1 MSDTEFPK
9 NGPSDQEKD
18 PTLETSFLGSDLTAG
33 LAAAFGSEYGNDR
46 STRLNSS
53 FYEPGAI
60 IANRYRLIERIG
72 EGGMGFVWYA
82 EQLEPVKRKVAIKL
96 IKPGLDSRSVLGR
109 FEAERQ
115 ALAMMDHPNIARV
128 FDGGISE
135 TGHPFFVMELVR
147 GTSITR
153 WCDEN
158 KVDLRGRLELLIPV
172 CQALHHA
179 HQKGI
184 IHRDIK
190 PSNVMVAMFDG
201 KPVPKVIDFGVAK
214 AFGTSLTEES
224 LHTAFGAVVGTAE
237 YMSPEQAELN
247 NLDIDTRSDVYSL
260 GVLMYELL
268 AGSPPFSRAEMADRG
283 WHEVLRLIREVDPQ
297 LPSAKLSTSK
307 MRANIATL
315 RGTEPAALG
324 KLLKSELDWIVMK
337 SLEKERSRRYESA
350 FAMAGDLQRYLVD
363 EPVEACPPSRLY
375 RTRKFVR
382 RNFWV
387 VVACA
392 FIIGSLAAG
401 IVGTSLGFIRAE
413 SQRKIAEQARSE
425 ADERAAGELAAKT
438 EAQRLQKIAEEA
450 EDAALESY
458 RESTS
463 DAIAN
468 LIGSKPELGPKE
480 RSYLENAYRRWQS
493 FADRQGSDERSSNTR
508 AQGNFHVGIVWARLG
523 EHAKASTALEQSV
536 SLWTALADRFPIK
549 LHYKED
555 AAEARR
561 LLAQALRA
569 QGNPVAA
576 EIELKKALQSLEDL
590 VTKEPLQQRYRLKL
604 GECQNAFAGL
614 LKSQGRPEAE
624 NEYRQCLLTFENL
637 AKDFPNE
644 RAYRFQVAQLQS
656 NLSNFLAEA
665 GNTTE
670 PDRLFRAAL
679 ATSRELLTYER
690 EAPNYRHAVAERY
703 ISLGRFLRARLA
715 KPSEAV
721 EHLNAG
727 IEILNELATE
737 LPSVPSYRAELAD
750 ACIDVSQVLIQQG
763 KLDSAETQLNRAI
776 RGLDLLVSGAPR
788 ATRHQI
794 DLSNSYGF
802 MGKLLE
808 ARGNPTEALSWYNK
822 AVETIKPVADR
833 ESSHGF
839 AHQALSR
846 RMTDRAF
853 CLAQLGRDTPADW
866 EAARDLIPKD
876 GAPITQ
882 IQRSIMLLRAGKSAA
897 ATQEMNALIDA
908 AQARIVTPP
917 WTAIEWFDAA
927 CFFSL
932 ASREETNQ
940 QATNAA
946 RAVELLTRAVNAG
959 FADIEHLKRD
969 PDLSPL
975 RELDEFKKLF
985 ENMENAGK

>member
-1 MSDTEFPK
+1 MSDAESPE
-9 NGPSDQEKD
+9 NGPRNKD
-18 PTLETSFLGSDLTAG
+18 KDSTLESSFLRSDLTAG
-33 LAAAFGSEYGNDR
+33 LAAAFGSERG
-46 STRLNSS
+46 TVSS
-53 FYEPGAI
+53 GHLHSSLYESGAI

-172 CQALHHA
+172 CQAIHHA

-214 AFGTSLTEES
+214 AFGTSLTEDS

-307 MRANIATL
+307 MRASIATL

-324 KLLKSELDWIVMK
+324 RLLRSELDWIVMK

-350 FAMAGDLQRYLVD
+350 SAMAGDLQRYLVD

-382 RNFWV
+382 RNFWA

-392 FIIGSLAAG
+392 FIIGSLSAG
-401 IVGTSLGFIRAE
+401 VVGTSLGFLRAE
-413 SQRKIAEQARSE
+413 SQRKIAEQARNE
-425 ADERAAGELAAKT
+425 ADERTAGEMAAKN

-468 LIGSKPELGPKE
+468 LLSSKPELGPKE
-480 RSYLENAYRRWQS
+480 RSYLENAHRRWQS
-493 FADRQGSDERSSNTR
+493 FADRQGNDERSSNTR
-508 AQGNFHVGIVWARLG
+508 AQGNFHLGIVWGRLG
-523 EHAKASTALEQSV
+523 EHAKASTAFEQTV
-536 SLWTALADRFPIK
+536 SLWTALADRFPNK
-549 LHYKED
+549 FHYRED

-561 LLAQALRA
+561 LLAKSLRA
-569 QGNPVAA
+569 QGNLVAA
-576 EIELKKALQSLEDL
+576 EIELKTALQSLQDL
-590 VTKEPLQQRYRLKL
+590 VAKEPLQQRYRLKL
-604 GECQNAFAGL
+604 GECQNTLGGL

-624 NEYRQCLLTFENL
+624 NEYRLGLLTFENL
-637 AKDFPNE
+637 ASDFPSE
-644 RAYRFQVAQLQS
+644 PIYRFQVAQLQS
-656 NLSNFLAEA
+656 NLGNLLAEA

-670 PDRLFRAAL
+670 PEQLFRAAL
-679 ATSRELLTYER
+679 ATSRELLTRER
-690 EAPNYRHAVAERY
+690 EAPDYRYAVAERY

-715 KPSEAV
+715 KPNEAV

-737 LPSVPSYRAELAD
+737 FPSVPSYREELAD
-750 ACIDVSQVLIQQG
+750 ACIDMSQILTQQG

-776 RGLDLLVSGAPR
+776 RDLDLLVSVAPR
-788 ATRHQI
+788 NTKHQI
-794 DLSNSYGF
+794 DLSTSYGF

-822 AVETIKPVADR
+822 AVEIIKPVADR
-833 ESSHGF
+833 ESNKSF
-839 AHQALSR
+839 SYEALSR
-846 RMTDRAF
+846 RLADRAC

-866 EAARDLIPKD
+866 EAVRERIPED
-876 GAPITQ
+876 GAPIAQ
-882 IQRSIMLLRAGKSAA
+882 IQRAIMLLRAGKSTAA
-897 ATQEMNALIDA
+897 VREMD
-908 AQARIVTPP
+908 
-917 WTAIEWFDAA
+917 
-927 CFFSL
+927 
-932 ASREETNQ
+932 
-940 QATNAA
+940 
-946 RAVELLTRAVNAG
+946 TR
-959 FADIEHLKRD
+959 
-969 PDLSPL
+969 
-975 RELDEFKKLF
+975 
-985 ENMENAGK
+985 